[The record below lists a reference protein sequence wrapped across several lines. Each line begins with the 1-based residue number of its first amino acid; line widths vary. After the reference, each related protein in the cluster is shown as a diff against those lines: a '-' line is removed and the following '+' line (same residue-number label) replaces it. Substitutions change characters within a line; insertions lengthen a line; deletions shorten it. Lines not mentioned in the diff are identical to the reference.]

1 MVYYVCTH
9 AQPQALPDFVGQKQ
23 QLFGGDVCAASAP
36 ATTTSSVAVT
46 AAASAAAAAASGATV
61 RIRKGPKVQ
70 EPSKRLF
77 VGNLPLLVA
86 AADIRK
92 VLASAQGGGE
102 GGVGVESD
110 AIALDWLTDRE
121 TGAFYGSVFVK
132 MSSLDAAQR
141 LVAAAR
147 RDKGVRIAGVGA
159 CKRPRLLRIQ
169 FAPYDGKWPAKVFF
183 FFVAL
188 CIPQNRKWGDGKN
201 CVMKVRLLFES
212 DTCAHTMYTHRATL
226 KRIFLP

>member
-1 MVYYVCTH
+1 M
-9 AQPQALPDFVGQKQ
+9 
-23 QLFGGDVCAASAP
+23 CAPSASA
-36 ATTTSSVAVT
+36 TLSVAVT
-46 AAASAAAAAASGATV
+46 AAASAAAAVAAASGATA

-70 EPSKRLF
+70 DPSKRLF

-86 AADIRK
+86 ATDIRK

-110 AIALDWLTDRE
+110 AIALEWLTDRK

-141 LVAAAR
+141 LVAAAG

-159 CKRPRLLRIQ
+159 CKRTRLLRIQ
-169 FAPYDGKWPAKVFF
+169 FAPYDGKWPAKVF